1 MKRLLSLLLALVLTL
16 GMLPIGTLAA
26 SSEEEAL
33 GEINIYNG
41 NYELGY
47 LSINGAVQKQ
57 KYTYYNYQRAD
68 GTTQEIPAYCVN
80 PDQYGVPQTVGPGQS
95 IKYLANE
102 KTKDP
107 KIVSIVFN
115 GYPHKSLGEL
125 GLDNK
130 YQAYYATKMAL
141 WCYIIP
147 GWDIN
152 SLKVAPGLSGTELTI
167 GNKIL
172 AAAKLIYQRGM
183 QYYQTYDTEPK
194 LTASP
199 DQEEAYLVNI
209 DGETYLQ
216 QVFTVEST
224 TWVDKL
230 KVSVAF
236 ADPSSVPSGT
246 KIVDEDN
253 NPVTELTVKDVGGTF
268 ASTFKVLYPADSV
281 EGESGSVQIKLSAD
295 LYHYVAF
302 YATCA
307 QKDQYGNLQNYIC
320 DTAST
325 RPMELTAVSKYT
337 DTPDEGEPGEPEEPG
352 EPGLKII
359 KLETGS
365 ETPLA
370 GAVFSV
376 TGPDGSPVG
385 SFSTNSNGIIEIPL
399 TQAGLYTVTE
409 EIPPEYHLLP
419 DKRTQQVMAKEGEV
433 AEVTFWNAPYGELR
447 VEKIDAATGDHLAG
461 AKIQIKHIESGAT
474 YTGTTEAGGSF
485 TFTQLK
491 PGAYEIVELSA
502 PEGWQK
508 DPQTYTTTVVSGDTV
523 SYILKNQANPGL
535 KILKYDRKTYE
546 VLSGVTFEIFRDGV
560 SLGKFQT
567 DAMGEIFLPDLQ
579 PGTYRAVEVDTGGDG
594 HILDTTPQEV
604 ELKAGDGIKELVFFN
619 DVKPGLKLVKID
631 SADPSKVIPNAVF
644 EIKSVA
650 GDYGPEEFT
659 TDQNGEIDLSK
670 LPAGAYVVMEKSC
683 NGYVIDSAQRII
695 QLDPNEEA
703 QFVFTNS
710 IKPSLRLVKTSAD
723 GTPLAG
729 VSFRIAKIEDGS
741 HYLDRTT
748 NAQGEILI
756 SDLEPGVYSIKE
768 TATVADHILEPTEH
782 HVELFPGRTSTI
794 TLQNDKR
801 PNLTIRKTDKD
812 TGEPISGVT
821 FTLNYGDGPTITTE
835 PTGEDGT
842 MTIEN
847 LLPGVYTVTEQS
859 VPEGYILDTT
869 PQQVTL
875 EPNRDATVQFQNYK
889 RPTLTIHKVDI
900 NGNALT
906 GAIFEVKTK
915 AGVKIGDFPVGP
927 DGSITVEN
935 IHLDEGY
942 YIVTEIQAP
951 DGYILDSTPHEVYLR
966 PGKTTEISIE
976 NEKKP
981 GLTIKKIDSVTGN
994 PLKGAKFELWVAKD
1008 NTEDGTYQKLDQNF
1022 YYTDEN
1028 GEIYLDKLDTGWY
1041 KVVEVDP
1048 PTGYALR
1055 DPSEQTIYVDND
1067 KAVELIFENTPL
1079 SALVVWKFDSVTGEA
1094 LEGAVFQVRYLGG
1107 TSGTGGTVIGTYKT
1121 SANGSFTVTGLEAG
1135 TYVVEELA
1143 SPNGHVI
1150 DTAPQTVFISG
1161 KEQDVVQ
1168 LYFGNSPKGSLLIKK
1183 IDSETH
1189 EPLSDVEFMVT
1200 TADGTVVG
1208 DANGKFVTDSA
1219 GTILIEG
1226 IDPGTTLVVKET
1238 RAKTGYELDDTPQT
1252 ATIKA
1257 GQTVTLEFRN
1267 APQGCLL
1274 ITKVDSVTR
1283 KPLSGV
1289 QFKIAGCNG
1298 CEYPAGTYTTDANG
1312 QIKLSHIPSGCY
1324 SITETKAAAG
1334 YLLNGTAQT
1343 VKVESGSC
1351 KEVTIANE
1359 PLGGLVIKKMDSVTK
1374 EPLSEVIFKVTTTDG
1389 AVVGTSNGEFR
1400 TDENGYITIPDLEP
1414 GGYVVQEVK
1423 AKEGYLLDNTPKTIQ
1438 LKDHQTYTL
1447 EFFNQP
1453 KGNLIINK
1461 LDSVTKAPL
1470 EGVEFELTYSDGS
1483 YVDAEGGTLS
1493 SKGLYT
1499 TDENGQIILSGL
1511 TGTIVVTETKT
1522 IEGYTIHE
1530 ETRTQTVVIN
1540 PNDTQ
1545 ELTFYN
1551 DPVGGVEIIKVD
1563 EADITER
1570 LANATFEI
1578 RKMDDALVDTV
1589 TTDKYGRVFLPLE
1602 DGAYYAVEIEAPE
1615 DYKLDDTPHYF
1626 EVKDGKTSKL
1636 TVTNKAF
1643 SGILIH
1649 KTDSSTGK
1657 GIYGVTFLLYDANN
1671 NPVGQYTSDNQGY
1684 VYIENIETGRYYLRE
1699 LENEGYIL
1707 DNQRKTVYVKSG
1719 ETTLVEWENTPIM
1732 GQIQIIKKSADDN
1745 PINALPAGTLLEG
1758 AVFEVYDKAG
1768 NVVDTIVS
1776 DYNGRAVSKLL
1787 PLGRYT
1793 IREVQ
1798 APDYYSIN
1806 PTVLTAY
1813 LDYEGQI
1820 VTLEVE
1826 DNSVSTGVSIKKTG
1840 YAEVMPNQPIRYTIT
1855 GIGNTSTV
1863 PLSSFYWRD
1872 TLPSQVQLSKVVTGT
1887 YNQQLSYK
1895 IVYKTNL
1902 KDSYQ
1907 TLADSL
1913 STTKNYVLE
1922 ASPAALGLASNERVT
1937 EIMFVFGT
1945 VKGGF
1950 GQVETAY
1957 IHGNVVG
1964 GLANGSSI
1972 VNVADVGGVYN
1983 GQWVQAVSRWVTK
1996 VYAKTITTL
2005 PKTGY

>member
-1 MKRLLSLLLALVLTL
+1 MTRRLLALVLCIATL
-16 GMLPIGTLAA
+16 LSLCTGFASAA
-26 SSEEEAL
+26 NTVEDAL
-33 GEINIYNG
+33 GEVDIYNG
-41 NYELGY
+41 GYELAY
-47 LSINGAVQKQ
+47 LSINGRVQSQ
-57 KYTYYNYQRAD
+57 KYTYYNYINAAGQ
-68 GTTQEIPAYCVN
+68 QKEIPAYCVN
-80 PDQYGVPQTVGPGQS
+80 PNLYGVPQTVGVGES
-95 IKYLANE
+95 ISYLAEE
-102 KTKDP
+102 KTSDP
-107 KIVSIVFN
+107 KVMGIIAN
-115 GYPHKSLGEL
+115 GYPTRGLAEL
-125 GLDNK
+125 KLDNK

-141 WCYIIP
+141 WCYLISD
-147 GWDIN
+147 WNIN
-152 SLKVAPGLSGTELTI
+152 NLKINPSLSGDELTRAQ
-167 GNKIL
+167 KIL
-172 AAAKLIYQRGM
+172 AATKDIYTRGTSWTETLSPSITCTPDRDTAYAVTVDGK
-183 QYYQTYDTEPK
+183 QYK
-194 LTASP
+194 
-199 DQEEAYLVNI
+199 
-209 DGETYLQ
+209 Q
-216 QVFTVEST
+216 QIFTFWSK
-224 TWVDKL
+224 TWVCNYTVNVD
-230 KVSVAF
+230 F
-236 ADPSSVPSGT
+236 TDPDSVPEGT
-246 KIVDEDN
+246 RIVDLN
-253 NPVTELTVKDVGGTF
+253 NRDITTITTKDTGDGF
-268 ASTFKVLYPADSV
+268 SGQFKVLYPA
-281 EGESGSVQIKLSAD
+281 ESIQDKTGSVQLSFSTDVYKYA
-295 LYHYVAF
+295 VF
-302 YATCA
+302 YAVC
-307 QKDQYGNLQNYIC
+307 QEKDTYGNLQNYMV
-320 DTAST
+320 DTDPTTTMDLSVYSYYADN
-325 RPMELTAVSKYT
+325 PE
-337 DTPDEGEPGEPEEPG
+337 DEPDET
-352 EPGLKII
+352 GLRILKY
-359 KLETGS
+359 ETGT
-365 ETPLA
+365 ELPLS
-370 GAVFSV
+370 GARFEVI
-376 TGPDGSPVG
+376 GPDGDSIGTFVTDG
-385 SFSTNSNGIIEIPL
+385 NGEIFIPL
-399 TQAGLYTVTE
+399 LKTGNYTVIEREAPQHYLISKEPAQNVTVVYD
-409 EIPPEYHLLP
+409 EI
-419 DKRTQQVMAKEGEV
+419 
-433 AEVTFWNAPYGELR
+433 AEVTYFNDSYGSLR
-447 VEKIDAATGDHLAG
+447 IEKKSNTGMNLPG
-461 AKIQIKHIESGAT
+461 AVITIEHIESGQT
-474 YTGTTEAGGSF
+474 YTATTNSAGCAIF
-485 TFTQLK
+485 TEIK
-491 PGAYEIVELSA
+491 PGAYRVQETTAPVGWEL
-502 PEGWQK
+502 
-508 DPQTYTTTVVSGDTV
+508 DDTIYTTTVVAGETTTLP
-523 SYILKNQANPGL
+523 IINKELPGL
-535 KILKYDRKTYE
+535 RIIKYDRKNY
-546 VLSGVTFEIFRDGV
+546 VAMPGVTFEVFRDEV
-560 SLGKFQT
+560 SLGKFRT
-567 DAMGEIFLPDLQ
+567 DAFGEILLTDLE
-579 PGTYRAVEVDTGGDG
+579 PGTYRAVEVDTENDG
-594 HILDTTPQEV
+594 YILDTTPQSV
-604 ELKAGDGIKELVFFN
+604 ELEAGDGIKELTFFN
-619 DVKPGLKLVKID
+619 DMKPGMRLIKVD

-659 TDQNGEIDLSK
+659 TDENGEIDLSH
-670 LPAGAYVVMEKSC
+670 LPAGAYVVTEKSC
-683 NGYVIDSAQRII
+683 PGYIIDEAQRII
-695 QLDPNEEA
+695 QLDPNEDA

-710 IKPSLRLVKTSAD
+710 IKPSFQLIKLSAD
-723 GTPLAG
+723 GSRLAG

-748 NAQGEILI
+748 NAQGEILVA
-756 SDLEPGVYSIKE
+756 DLEPGVYSVKE
-768 TATVADHILEPTEH
+768 TATVADHILDPTEY
-782 HVELFPGRTSTI
+782 HVELFPGQTSTI
-794 TLQNDKR
+794 TIQNDKR
-801 PNLTIRKTDKD
+801 PDLTIRKTDKD

-821 FTLNYGDGPTITTE
+821 FTLNYADGPTITTE

-842 MTIEN
+842 VTIEN

-889 RPTLTIHKVDI
+889 RPTLTIHKVDV

-935 IHLDEGY
+935 IHLEEGY

-981 GLTIKKIDSVTGN
+981 GLTIKKSDSVTGN

-1008 NTEDGTYQKLDQNF
+1008 NTEDGTYQKLDQSF

-1055 DPSEQTIYVDND
+1055 DPSEQTIYVDSD

-1107 TSGTGGTVIGTYKT
+1107 TSGSGGTVIGTYKT
-1121 SANGSFTVTGLEAG
+1121 SANGSFTATGLEAG
-1135 TYVVEELA
+1135 TYIVEELS
-1143 SPNGHVI
+1143 SPDGHVI

-1168 LYFGNSPKGSLLIKK
+1168 LYFGNSPKGALLVKK
-1183 IDSETH
+1183 VDASNGKPI
-1189 EPLSDVEFMVT
+1189 SDVEFMVT
-1200 TADGTVVG
+1200 TSDGTVVG

-1238 RAKTGYELDDTPQT
+1238 RAKNGYVLDDTPQT
-1252 ATIKA
+1252 VKIKA
-1257 GQTVTLEFRN
+1257 GQTVTLEFR
-1267 APQGCLL
+1267 
-1274 ITKVDSVTR
+1274 
-1283 KPLSGV
+1283 
-1289 QFKIAGCNG
+1289 
-1298 CEYPAGTYTTDANG
+1298 
-1312 QIKLSHIPSGCY
+1312 
-1324 SITETKAAAG
+1324 
-1334 YLLNGTAQT
+1334 
-1343 VKVESGSC
+1343 
-1351 KEVTIANE
+1351 
-1359 PLGGLVIKKMDSVTK
+1359 
-1374 EPLSEVIFKVTTTDG
+1374 
-1389 AVVGTSNGEFR
+1389 
-1400 TDENGYITIPDLEP
+1400 
-1414 GGYVVQEVK
+1414 
-1423 AKEGYLLDNTPKTIQ
+1423 
-1438 LKDHQTYTL
+1438 
-1447 EFFNQP
+1447 NQP

-1470 EGVEFELTYSDGS
+1470 EGIEFELTYSDGS

-1551 DPVGGVEIIKVD
+1551 DPVGGVEIVKVD
-1563 EADITER
+1563 EADRTER

-1589 TTDKYGRVFLPLE
+1589 TTDKNGRVFLSLE
-1602 DGAYYAVEIEAPE
+1602 DGAFYAVEVEAPE
-1615 DYKLDDTPHYF
+1615 GYKLDSTPHYF

-1657 GIYGVTFLLYDANN
+1657 GIYGVTFLLYDAGN
-1671 NPVGQYTSDNQGY
+1671 NPVGQYTSDNRGY

-1707 DNQRKTVYVKSG
+1707 DTQRKTVYVKSG

-1745 PINALPAGTLLEG
+1745 PINALPAGTLLKG
-1758 AVFEVYDKAG
+1758 AVFEIYDKAG
-1768 NVVDTIVS
+1768 DVVDTIVS

-1793 IREVQ
+1793 IREIK
-1798 APDYYSIN
+1798 APNYYSIN

-1813 LDYEGQI
+1813 LDHEGQI
-1820 VTLEVE
+1820 VTFEVE

-1840 YAEVMPNQPIRYTIT
+1840 YGEVMPNQPIRYTIT

-1872 TLPSQVQLSKVVTGT
+1872 TLPAQVRLSKVVTGT

-1957 IHGNVVG
+1957 IYGNVVG

-1983 GQWVQAVSRWVTK
+1983 GQWIQAVSRWVTK